1 MDTKVCKK
9 CGVEKPVS
17 DFAKGGKQL
26 RADGNLKQYY
36 HTTCKQCVNTP
47 RVRKDNVDPK
57 VCNTCGE
64 SKSLSEY
71 AYDAYRDRYRGQCKS
86 CKNTTRRKRYPKVKD
101 KLNER
106 CRYRWA
112 NEPGYAEKQRETG
125 RKSREK
131 YKDIW
136 NANHRERY
144 ANDPVYR
151 EKLKKEQRDRWA
163 NNPEHR
169 AKSKETTRKWVE
181 KNRERYVATNAKYY
195 QENKEKIKTYGKQYR
210 EENPEHCKKLRKA
223 QYEKH
228 QEKLVEDQRKLR
240 KERKEHLVEKLGG
253 KCVECGTTHLLEF
266 DHIDPLSKS
275 FTIAQKMTANIELLY
290 KEVDKCQL
298 LCRYCHYE
306 KTRRQWLDGT
316 MYEKVFGKEEG
327 S

>member
-1 MDTKVCKK
+1 MKKVCKK
-9 CGVEKPVS
+9 CGIEKPVS
-17 DFAKGGKQL
+17 DFGKGGKQL

-57 VCNTCGE
+57 VCNKCGV
-64 SKSLSEY
+64 SKPLAEY
-71 AYDAYRDRYRGQCKS
+71 HYEKDRDRYRGQCKS

-144 ANDPVYR
+144 ANDPIYR
-151 EKLKKEQRDRWA
+151 EKLKQEQRDRWA

-169 AKSKETTRKWVE
+169 AKSKETTRKWIE
-181 KNRERYVATNAKYY
+181 KNRERYDANNDRYY
-195 QENKEKIKTYGKQYR
+195 QENKEKIRLYGKQYR
-210 EENPEHCKKLRKA
+210 EENPEHHKKLRKA

-228 QEKLVEDQRKLR
+228 QEKRVGDQRKLR
-240 KERKEHLVEKLGG
+240 KNRRLHLIERLGE
-253 KCVECGTTHLLEF
+253 KCVECGTTDLLEF
-266 DHIDPLSKS
+266 DHIDPLEKT
-275 FTIAQKMTANIELLY
+275 FTIAAKLTAPIEVLY
-290 KEVDKCQL
+290 EEVDKCQL

-306 KTRRQWLDGT
+306 KTKNEWLDGT
-316 MYEKVFGKEEG
+316 LYEKRYGEEKD
-327 S
+327 

>member
-1 MDTKVCKK
+1 MGMETKVCKK

-36 HTTCKQCVNTP
+36 HTTCKKCINKGRI
-47 RVRKDNVDPK
+47 RVDNIDPK
-57 VCNTCGE
+57 VCNKCGT
-64 SKSLSEY
+64 SKPLTEY
-71 AYDAYRDRYRGQCKS
+71 HYEKDRNRYRGECRS
-86 CKNTTRRKRYPKVKD
+86 CRNTTRNKHYPKVKD
-101 KLNER
+101 KLNAR
-106 CRYRWA
+106 CRYRWV

-131 YKDIW
+131 HKDVY

-151 EKLKKEQRDRWA
+151 EKLKQEQRDRWA

-181 KNRERYVATNAKYY
+181 KNQERYIATNAKYY
-195 QENKEKIKTYGKQYR
+195 QENKEKIREYSKQYR
-210 EENPEHCKKLRKA
+210 EENPEHYKKLRKA

-240 KERKEHLVEKLGG
+240 KERKEHLVERLGG

-266 DHIDPLSKS
+266 DHIDPLKKS
-275 FTIAQKMTANIELLY
+275 FTIAQKMTAKIEVLY
-290 KEVDKCQL
+290 EEVDKCQL

-316 MYEKVFGKEEG
+316 MYEKVFGKEG
-327 S
+327 